1 MAAKTYFFNFV
12 LICSSFQLF
21 AKTDEQLLADWT
33 KKNEPLL
40 LKNNE
45 VIESSWFQEECLAL
59 AKQMEFTQINQCHLL
74 DSKNINAYVF
84 NNGHVYF
91 TNAMMHLIKNKHQWA
106 SILAHENG
114 HLVLKHYL
122 KTINKIKKP
131 GFFFPKHKV
140 NNRLKQNEVE
150 ADEWA
155 KNKLFEFKMDGSQIY
170 YFLKRVESIKGKSK
184 SKNHLKISKRI
195 KHPKEREVIDQQLIN
210 NLRKL
215 ESIQG

>member
-1 MAAKTYFFNFV
+1 MAAKTYFLNFI
-12 LICSSFQLF
+12 LICCSFQLC
-21 AKTDEQLLADWT
+21 AQTDEQLLADWT
-33 KKNEPLL
+33 KKNESLL

-59 AKQMEFTQINQCHLL
+59 AKQMKFTQIKQCHLL

-91 TNAMMHLIKNKHQWA
+91 TSAMMHLINNRHQWA

-122 KTINKIKKP
+122 KTLKKVKKP

-140 NNRLKQNEVE
+140 KKRLKQNEIE

-155 KNKLFEFKMDGSQIY
+155 KNKLLEFKIDGNQIY
-170 YFLKRVESIKGKSK
+170 YFLKRVESIKGQSK
-184 SKNHLKISKRI
+184 SENHLKISKRI
-195 KHPKEREVIDQQLIN
+195 KQPKEKEVVDKQLIN
-210 NLRKL
+210 NFRKL
-215 ESIQG
+215 DH